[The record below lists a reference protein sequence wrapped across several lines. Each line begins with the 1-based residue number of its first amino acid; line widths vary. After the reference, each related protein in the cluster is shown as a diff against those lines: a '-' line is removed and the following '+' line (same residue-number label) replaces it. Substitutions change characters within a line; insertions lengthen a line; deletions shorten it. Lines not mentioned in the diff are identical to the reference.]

1 MAQVFTGDGK
11 QIATFLPVNRGLCGL
26 HVVGGA
32 SFDLDEAQDIVVPS
46 NQVNLAATIGRSK
59 IAGDYN
65 VPVSS
70 KIEIGIFFT
79 TPSSPQMLW
88 SIVRRKSS
96 VCDPIK
102 DANRGVSKTAGKHW
116 IWCRRRPAGPIGGQH
131 ARQIFETRT
140 LFAYRL

>member
-1 MAQVFTGDGK
+1 VVQVFTGDGK

-32 SFDLDEAQDIVVPS
+32 SFELDEAQDVVVPS

-59 IAGDYN
+59 IPGNHN
-65 VPVSS
+65 VPISS

-88 SIVRRKSS
+88 SIVGWKGVVCNPVKDTNSS
-96 VCDPIK
+96 
-102 DANRGVSKTAGKHW
+102 VSKTAGEHW
-116 IWCRRRPAGPIGGQH
+116 I
-131 ARQIFETRT
+131 
-140 LFAYRL
+140 L